1 MDLPADR
8 LPELL
13 RHMVVAVFA
22 KLPGSSRKRFIGA
35 MNIARARLVEL
46 HYLTPPS
53 LDGPLERI
61 QLTAPGSKM
70 NMKHKKEGRS
80 KNAAFQQ
87 LYDKYRADL
96 EVQKSTTDVGK
107 TKDDPA

>member
-8 LPELL
+8 LPVML

-22 KLPGSSRKRFIGA
+22 KLPGAERKRFIGA

-46 HYLTPPS
+46 RYLTPPS

-61 QLTAPGSKM
+61 QLTSAGSKV
-70 NMKHKKEGRS
+70 NKKPRTS
-80 KNAAFQQ
+80 TRTKDMAFEK
-87 LYDKYRADL
+87 LYEKYRADL
-96 EVQKSTTDVGK
+96 EVQKSAAEPDK
-107 TKDDPA
+107 NQIKPE